1 MCIISLLR
9 HWIVYAFSL
18 WVLMNTWVVQPS
30 LPPPI
35 DVAPTVAA
43 KPDCIEPAAGNRL
56 ADTAACVDH
65 AQPAADKARTS
76 VTDTLVILIVV

>member
-1 MCIISLLR
+1 M
-9 HWIVYAFSL
+9 A
-18 WVLMNTWVVQPS
+18 
-30 LPPPI
+30 PI
-35 DVAPTVAA
+35 DVTPNAAA
-43 KPDCIEPAAGNRL
+43 KPACIAPAAGNRL